1 MNNENE
7 WNFLMEWHQ
16 LSLLQNPN
24 IQVIFWVARGQKKG
38 GELHWQWLMVFSVAI
53 VILDNSLDY
62 AVLVDRH
69 YTIRV
74 VLIFVGTLSNLNIT
88 NYKFLLHMHVIS
100 ATNPHYYCKIV
111 PFIKGNC
118 SQNPIRINFFTD
130 LLLRLSATIH
140 FLFVLTCAIFCTHNA
155 GTPDTSAESLCSL
168 SLPRNIS
175 ALIPQ
180 QLNPH
185 EMKHETNW
193 KHKSNFV
200 CLYKQKSISYGEG
213 ISIKT
218 PIFPSLLYYLLT
230 CHVARNVVSLVYM
243 GAFAL
248 KESKTRD
255 SPLPKSRIFTNST
268 VFCTRLQVFADGY
281 IYSTLHRL
289 QMCCELCRVYLQP
302 RGTHRVGEKAKRKRN
317 SYTHI

>member
-130 LLLRLSATIH
+130 LLLPLSATIH

-155 GTPDTSAESLCSL
+155 GTPDTSAESLL
-168 SLPRNIS
+168 QFIVAPKYLG
-175 ALIPQ
+175 
-180 QLNPH
+180 LNSTAI
-185 EMKHETNW
+185 E
-193 KHKSNFV
+193 S
-200 CLYKQKSISYGEG
+200 
-213 ISIKT
+213 
-218 PIFPSLLYYLLT
+218 
-230 CHVARNVVSLVYM
+230 ARNEAWNELE
-243 GAFAL
+243 AQIEF
-248 KESKTRD
+248 
-255 SPLPKSRIFTNST
+255 
-268 VFCTRLQVFADGY
+268 RLSIQTK
-281 IYSTLHRL
+281 IYFLRWRHF
-289 QMCCELCRVYLQP
+289 
-302 RGTHRVGEKAKRKRN
+302 N
-317 SYTHI
+317 